1 MAFRKINGTQLEQ
14 MLGNGLEN
22 LIMQEET
29 INKLNVFPVPDGDT
43 GTNMRK
49 TLENGLLTATKSA
62 EACVFLK
69 GLSDGMLLGAR
80 GNSGVILSQFFRGF
94 YTELSRCEYIGPGE
108 MRNGLIRGYRMAY
121 KAVVHPVEGTI
132 LSVAREGIE
141 HIRGQI
147 TRSTSIDSILAMYVA
162 EMKKTLAFTPDMLPV
177 LKEADVV
184 DSGAMGFIVIFEG
197 MLQFL
202 YGNVLQTG
210 EARPA
215 AAEPAEADTSL
226 FHEYSS
232 LDDGYCVEFLLQLM
246 ATDKYDRHFR
256 LPQYI
261 SDLEIYGNS
270 IVAVQTDTRVKVH
283 IHTLHPEKVIALSR
297 TFGEF
302 VNFKLE
308 NMQVQHNRRD
318 RKLQE
323 STAKKPLAV
332 IAVVNGAGMM
342 ELFSQFGCDKVIDG
356 GSTMNTSSQEFIDA
370 FASVNADHILVLP
383 NHPNVFLAA
392 QQAVSLTRA
401 ENVTLLNTRSFA
413 EGYYALAM
421 DMPDSDDVSYRI
433 KQMQA
438 GADNV
443 VTLAQATASR
453 DYTFHE
459 IRCRKGDEILLINHD
474 LACVSSDWKT
484 AILDGVSLVENIDDR
499 ESCVVFRGAD
509 TSPEQEDELLD
520 ALSERYPLLDV
531 EVFDAGQQTYRWIIG
546 IS

>member
-1 MAFRKINGTQLEQ
+1 M
-14 MLGNGLEN
+14 
-22 LIMQEET
+22 
-29 INKLNVFPVPDGDT
+29 
-43 GTNMRK
+43 
-49 TLENGLLTATKSA
+49 
-62 EACVFLK
+62 
-69 GLSDGMLLGAR
+69 
-80 GNSGVILSQFFRGF
+80 
-94 YTELSRCEYIGPGE
+94 
-108 MRNGLIRGYRMAY
+108 
-121 KAVVHPVEGTI
+121 
-132 LSVAREGIE
+132 
-141 HIRGQI
+141 
-147 TRSTSIDSILAMYVA
+147 
-162 EMKKTLAFTPDMLPV
+162 
-177 LKEADVV
+177 
-184 DSGAMGFIVIFEG
+184 
-197 MLQFL
+197 
-202 YGNVLQTG
+202 
-210 EARPA
+210 
-215 AAEPAEADTSL
+215 
-226 FHEYSS
+226 
-232 LDDGYCVEFLLQLM
+232 
-246 ATDKYDRHFR
+246 
-256 LPQYI
+256 
-261 SDLEIYGNS
+261 
-270 IVAVQTDTRVKVH
+270 
-283 IHTLHPEKVIALSR
+283 
-297 TFGEF
+297 
-302 VNFKLE
+302 
-308 NMQVQHNRRD
+308 
-318 RKLQE
+318 
-323 STAKKPLAV
+323 
-332 IAVVNGAGMM
+332 
-342 ELFSQFGCDKVIDG
+342 
-356 GSTMNTSSQEFIDA
+356 
-370 FASVNADHILVLP
+370 LP